1 MQQQQQQPGGNQ
13 EPATDAR
20 PYPKAVFFII
30 GNEFCERFSY
40 YGMRTILTL
49 FLINV
54 LMFEEHSAKSVYHGF
69 VMACYFTPVLGAMI
83 ADSYLGKFRTIFYI
97 SIVYAIGNI
106 TLAVSATPALVSHT
120 WIPMIGLA
128 VIAFGTG
135 GIKPCVSAFGGDQ
148 FMPGQEKQ
156 LEQFFSLFYLSI
168 NAGSLL
174 STFITPILRVQRC
187 LGQMFCFPLAFGVP
201 AALMVFALV
210 LFVIGKPMYHMVP
223 PAGNVVVRVL
233 QCIWHALSRKIQGG
247 AGKKEHWLDYAE
259 DAFEKSLIADIKDV
273 LHVLVLYAPLPVFW
287 ALFDQQGSQWTL
299 QANKMDGEI
308 LGYQVLP
315 DQMQL
320 VNPLLILVLVPVF
333 AYLVYP
339 LLGRCNLLTKPL
351 QKITVGGL
359 AAAAAFA
366 VAGCLD
372 LALEG
377 TGETA
382 VPAGYARV
390 TFVNTLPCPVTGIGS
405 DFQLKLEPGMVQR
418 LPQLP
423 VPEASLAFAAEGPCQ
438 LKPAQLEPAF
448 ADGKAFSL
456 VLLADENKQSVRAAL
471 VPTVKASNSHSAGV
485 RVAYTVNEPV
495 AKVVFTDGSEKTF
508 LTTPA
513 ENSTSSLTTLSS
525 LTPGRYTA
533 RLLDG
538 SDNEIASCETSVKN
552 GGQYIL
558 LVTKSPGS
566 EVNCSTHEVVGPN
579 SLSMFYQ
586 IPQYVLI
593 TAGEVMFSV
602 TGLEFSY
609 SQAPSSMKSVLQ
621 AAWLLTVAVGNLIVV
636 IIAEARFFHAASSES
651 FMYSGLMVLD
661 MVVFGVMACFYKYIE
676 QGVGRITDNDDESA
690 PPEKPP
696 LNNEGDTKM

>member
-1 MQQQQQQPGGNQ
+1 MQ
-13 EPATDAR
+13 EPESR

-54 LMFEEHSAKSVYHGF
+54 LMFEEHTAKSVYHGF
-69 VMACYFTPVLGAMI
+69 VMACYFSPVLGAMI

-106 TLAVSATPALVSHT
+106 TLAVSAVPALVGHT

-148 FMPGQEKQ
+148 FMPGQERQ

-201 AALMVFALV
+201 AALMVLALV
-210 LFVIGKPMYHMVP
+210 FFMVGKPLYRIVP

-233 QCIWHALSRKIQGG
+233 QCIW
-247 AGKKEHWLDYAE
+247 
-259 DAFEKSLIADIKDV
+259 KSLIADIKDV

-333 AYLVYP
+333 SYGVYP
-339 LLGRCNLLTKPL
+339 MFNRCNLLNRPL
-351 QKITVGGL
+351 QKITVGGV

-366 VAGCLD
+366 VAGCVD
-372 LALEG
+372 MALESG
-377 TGETA
+377 AEA
-382 VPAGYARV
+382 PSPAGFTRV
-390 TFVNTLPCPVTGIGS
+390 AFVNTLPCPVQVSGP
-405 DFQLKLEPGMVQR
+405 QLELRLQPGMA
-418 LPQLP
+418 LSEPH
-423 VPEASLAFAAEGPCQ
+423 VPRAAVLHVLALAPCT
-438 LKPAQLEPAF
+438 LAPAQLQAVTS
-448 ADGKAFSL
+448 GQ
-456 VLLADENKQSVRAAL
+456 VILLEDKQAVRPTL
-471 VPTVKASNSHSAGV
+471 VPSTKASKSHNGQLL
-485 RVAYTVNEPV
+485 VAYTLQEPV
-495 AKVVFTDGSEKTF
+495 AAVMFAGDSAGKTYSAAPVH
-508 LTTPA
+508 T
-513 ENSTSSLTTLSS
+513 NSTSSFSNATG

-533 RLLDG
+533 RLLG
-538 SDNEIASCETSVKN
+538 SDDRELAACNVVVKN
-552 GGQYIL
+552 GGHYT
-558 LVTKSPGS
+558 LVVTHEASAEP
-566 EVNCSTHEVVGPN
+566 NCSLHEIVRPN

-636 IIAEARFFHAASSES
+636 IIAEARFFSVASSES
-651 FMYSGLMVLD
+651 FMYSGLMTLD
-661 MVVFGVMACFYKYIE
+661 MVVFGVMACFYKYIKP
-676 QGVGRITDNDDESA
+676 GARDA
-690 PPEKPP
+690 CEKPQP
-696 LNNEGDTKM
+696 VSEGDTKM

>member
-1 MQQQQQQPGGNQ
+1 MRIEKVILTQLTMPCHGGPGKFAKALRHRMFTEEELMSHFLFGNNTKGQ
-13 EPATDAR
+13 ERLLTPPGSYRQSHDPDPQSLPVEPESR

-54 LMFEEHSAKSVYHGF
+54 LMFEEHTAKSVYHGF
-69 VMACYFTPVLGAMI
+69 VMACYFSPVLGAML

-97 SIVYAIGNI
+97 SIVYAVGNI
-106 TLAVSATPALVSHT
+106 TLAVSAVPALVGHT

-148 FMPGQEKQ
+148 FMPGQ
-156 LEQFFSLFYLSI
+156 
-168 NAGSLL
+168 
-174 STFITPILRVQRC
+174 
-187 LGQMFCFPLAFGVP
+187 
-201 AALMVFALV
+201 
-210 LFVIGKPMYHMVP
+210 
-223 PAGNVVVRVL
+223 
-233 QCIWHALSRKIQGG
+233 HALSRKVRT
-247 AGKKEHWLDYAE
+247 KESREHWLDHA
-259 DAFEKSLIADIKDV
+259 DDVFEKSLIADIKDV

-333 AYLVYP
+333 SYGVYP
-339 LLGRCNLLTKPL
+339 MLNRCNLLNRPL
-351 QKITVGGL
+351 QKITVGGV

-372 LALEG
+372 MALESG
-377 TGETA
+377 AEA
-382 VPAGYARV
+382 PSPAGFTRV
-390 TFVNTLPCPVTGIGS
+390 AFVNALPCPVQVSGP
-405 DFQLKLEPGMVQR
+405 QLQLRLEPGMALSEPHV
-418 LPQLP
+418 PQAAGLH
-423 VPEASLAFAAEGPCQ
+423 VLALAPCD
-438 LKPAQLEPAF
+438 LAPAQLQAVTSGQVIVVE
-448 ADGKAFSL
+448 D
-456 VLLADENKQSVRAAL
+456 KQAVRPTL
-471 VPTVKASNSHSAGV
+471 VPSTKASKSHNGHLL
-485 RVAYTVNEPV
+485 VAYTLQEPV
-495 AKVVFTDGSEKTF
+495 EAVMFAGDSAGKMYSAAPVHTHSASSFTNATG
-508 LTTPA
+508 
-513 ENSTSSLTTLSS
+513 
-525 LTPGRYTA
+525 LTPGKYTA
-533 RLLDG
+533 RMLG
-538 SDNEIASCETSVKN
+538 SGDRELAACDVVVKN
-552 GGQYIL
+552 GGHYT
-558 LVTKSPGS
+558 LVVTYGASAEP
-566 EVNCSTHEVVGPN
+566 NCSLHEIVRPN

-636 IIAEARFFHAASSES
+636 IIAEARFFSVASSES
-651 FMYSGLMVLD
+651 FMYSGLMTLD
-661 MVVFGVMACFYKYIE
+661 MVVFGVMACFYKYIKP
-676 QGVGRITDNDDESA
+676 GARDEY
-690 PPEKPP
+690 EKPP
-696 LNNEGDTKM
+696 PISEGDTKM

>member
-1 MQQQQQQPGGNQ
+1 MQ
-13 EPATDAR
+13 EPEPK

-54 LMFEEHSAKSVYHGF
+54 LMFEEHTAKSVYHGF
-69 VMACYFTPVLGAMI
+69 VMACYFSPVLGAMI

-97 SIVYAIGNI
+97 SIVYAVGNI
-106 TLAVSATPALVSHT
+106 TLAVSAVPALVTHT

-148 FMPGQEKQ
+148 FMPGQERQ

-201 AALMVFALV
+201 AALMVLALV
-210 LFVIGKPMYHMVP
+210 FFMVGKPLYRIVP

-233 QCIWHALSRKIQGG
+233 QCIWHALSRKMRTTESR
-247 AGKKEHWLDYAE
+247 EHWLDHA
-259 DAFEKSLIADIKDV
+259 DDVFEKSLIADIKDV

-333 AYLVYP
+333 SYGVYP
-339 LLGRCNLLTKPL
+339 MFNRCNLLNRPL

-372 LALEG
+372 LALESG
-377 TGETA
+377 AEA
-382 VPAGYARV
+382 SSPAGFSRL
-390 TFVNTLPCPVTGIGS
+390 TFVNTLPCPVQVSGPE
-405 DFQLKLEPGMVQR
+405 LELRLGPGMALNEPQVQAR
-418 LPQLP
+418 ATLNVSAAPP
-423 VPEASLAFAAEGPCQ
+423 CDLAA
-438 LKPAQLEPAF
+438 AQLQATTS
-448 ADGKAFSL
+448 AQ
-456 VLLADENKQSVRAAL
+456 VILLESNKQAVLPFL
-471 VPTVKASNSHSAGV
+471 VPSSKTPNSHNGQLL
-485 RVAYTVNEPV
+485 VAYTLHESVAAVLFVGDSPGKAYSAAPV
-495 AKVVFTDGSEKTF
+495 LTNAASSFTNATG
-508 LTTPA
+508 LP
-513 ENSTSSLTTLSS
+513 
-525 LTPGRYTA
+525 PGRYTT
-533 RLLDG
+533 RLLG
-538 SDNEIASCETSVKN
+538 SGNKELAACDVVVKN
-552 GGQYIL
+552 GGHYTL
-558 LVTKSPGS
+558 AVTQVAST
-566 EVNCSTHEVVGPN
+566 ETNCTLHETLRPN

-636 IIAEARFFHAASSES
+636 IIAEARFFTVASSES
-651 FMYSGLMVLD
+651 FMYSGLMTLD

-676 QGVGRITDNDDESA
+676 PAASA
-690 PPEKPP
+690 CEKVPPVS
-696 LNNEGDTKM
+696 EGDTKM

>member
-1 MQQQQQQPGGNQ
+1 MTAGEEGMVSDADEDCALLACSTSK
-13 EPATDAR
+13 EPESR

-54 LMFEEHSAKSVYHGF
+54 LMFEEHTAKSVYHGF
-69 VMACYFTPVLGAMI
+69 VMACYFSPVLGAML

-97 SIVYAIGNI
+97 SIVYAVGNI
-106 TLAVSATPALVSHT
+106 TLAVSAVPALVGHT

-148 FMPGQEKQ
+148 FMPGQERQ

-201 AALMVFALV
+201 AALMVLALV
-210 LFVIGKPMYHMVP
+210 LFMVGKPLYRIVP

-233 QCIWHALSRKIQGG
+233 QCIWHALSRKVRT
-247 AGKKEHWLDYAE
+247 KESREHWLDHA
-259 DAFEKSLIADIKDV
+259 DDVFEKSLIADIKDV

-333 AYLVYP
+333 SYGVYP
-339 LLGRCNLLTKPL
+339 MLNRCNLLNRPL
-351 QKITVGGL
+351 QKITVGGV

-372 LALEG
+372 MALESG
-377 TGETA
+377 AEA
-382 VPAGYARV
+382 PSPAGFTRV
-390 TFVNTLPCPVTGIGS
+390 AFVNALPCPVQVSGP
-405 DFQLKLEPGMVQR
+405 QLQLRLEPGMALSEPHV
-418 LPQLP
+418 PQAAGLH
-423 VPEASLAFAAEGPCQ
+423 VLALAPCD
-438 LKPAQLEPAF
+438 LAPAQLQAVTSGQVIVVE
-448 ADGKAFSL
+448 D
-456 VLLADENKQSVRAAL
+456 KQAVRPTL
-471 VPTVKASNSHSAGV
+471 VPSTKASKSHNGHLL
-485 RVAYTVNEPV
+485 VAYTLQEPV
-495 AKVVFTDGSEKTF
+495 EAVMFAGDSAGKMYSAAPVHTHSASSFTNATG
-508 LTTPA
+508 
-513 ENSTSSLTTLSS
+513 
-525 LTPGRYTA
+525 LTPGKYTA
-533 RLLDG
+533 RMLG
-538 SDNEIASCETSVKN
+538 SGDRELAACDVVVKN
-552 GGQYIL
+552 GGHYT
-558 LVTKSPGS
+558 LVVTYGASAEP
-566 EVNCSTHEVVGPN
+566 NCSLHEIVRPN

-636 IIAEARFFHAASSES
+636 IIAEARFFSVASSES
-651 FMYSGLMVLD
+651 FMYSGLMTLD
-661 MVVFGVMACFYKYIE
+661 MVVFGVMACFYKYIKP
-676 QGVGRITDNDDESA
+676 GARDEY
-690 PPEKPP
+690 EKPP
-696 LNNEGDTKM
+696 PISEGDTKM

>member
-1 MQQQQQQPGGNQ
+1 MQQPRSQ
-13 EPATDAR
+13 EPSSDAR

-54 LMFEEHSAKSVYHGF
+54 LMFEEHTAKSVYHGF
-69 VMACYFTPVLGAMI
+69 IMACYFTPVLGAMI

-210 LFVIGKPMYHMVP
+210 LFVIGKPMYRMVP

-233 QCIWHALSRKIQGG
+233 QCIWHALSRKMRG
-247 AGKKEHWLDYAE
+247 AEKKDHWLDYAD

-320 VNPLLILVLVPVF
+320 VNPLLILALVPVF
-333 AYLVYP
+333 SYLVYP
-339 LLGRCNLLTKPL
+339 LLNRCNLLTRPL

-366 VAGCLD
+366 VAGCFD

-377 TGETA
+377 AGEA
-382 VPAGYARV
+382 AIPPGYSRV
-390 TFVNTLPCPVTGIGS
+390 MFVNTLPCTVSGTGL
-405 DFQLKLEPGMVQR
+405 DFQLKLEPGMVQW

-423 VPEASLAFAAEGPCQ
+423 VPERPLAFAAEAPCQ
-438 LKPAQLEPAF
+438 PKPAQLEPAF
-448 ADGKAFSL
+448 GGGGKAFSL
-456 VLLADENKQSVRAAL
+456 FLLADDKQSVRAAL

-485 RVAYTVNEPV
+485 RVVYTVNDPV
-495 AKVVFTDGSEKTF
+495 AKVVFTDGSDKTF

-513 ENSTSSLTTLSS
+513 DNSTSSFTTLSS

-538 SDNEIASCETSVKN
+538 SDNEIAACETSVKN
-552 GGQYIL
+552 GGQYVL
-558 LVTKSPGS
+558 LVTNSPGGQ
-566 EVNCSTHEVVGPN
+566 VNCSTQEVLPPN

-651 FMYSGLMVLD
+651 FMYSGLMALD

-676 QGVGRITDNDDESA
+676 PRAGHTADNGDDSA

-696 LNNEGDTKM
+696 LNHESDTKM